1 MAQKSKKGFLAEGV
15 ATYHLTFMNYEPFLM
30 FLPNKKFQ
38 KDKNYFLF
46 ISALSALN
54 TPEVQLVVINLMI
67 SRRVTNAAK

>member
-15 ATYHLTFMNYEPFLM
+15 ATYSLTFMNYETFLM
-30 FLPNKKFQ
+30 FLSNKKSQ

-54 TPEVQLVVINLMI
+54 TSEVQLVVINLMI